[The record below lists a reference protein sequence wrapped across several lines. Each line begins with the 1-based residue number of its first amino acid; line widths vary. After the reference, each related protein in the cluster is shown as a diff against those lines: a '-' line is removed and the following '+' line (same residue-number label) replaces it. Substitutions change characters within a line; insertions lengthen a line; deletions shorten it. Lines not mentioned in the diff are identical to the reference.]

1 MSKALY
7 LKNSWSRGKESSTS
21 RNGRLLRLG
30 TPGRMKNGASLHQY
44 SLHVGLSRG
53 LSKEAPSG
61 RLFRPDPAHFSSLT
75 IDAQSEPGHPPA
87 AESKPDYF

>member
-1 MSKALY
+1 MGKALY

-30 TPGRMKNGASLHQY
+30 TPGRMKNGASPCQY
-44 SLHVGLSRG
+44 SLHMGLSRG

-61 RLFRPDPAHFSSLT
+61 RLFRPDLAHFSSLT